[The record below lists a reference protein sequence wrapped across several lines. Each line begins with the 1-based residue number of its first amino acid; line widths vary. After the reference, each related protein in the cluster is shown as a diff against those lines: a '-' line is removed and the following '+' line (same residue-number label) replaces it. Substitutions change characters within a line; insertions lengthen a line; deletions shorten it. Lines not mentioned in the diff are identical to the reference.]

1 MNIHLFKEYHKQ
13 CLNKSEMTLL
23 GIKRQATTKNDIQ
36 SDESETS
43 YKTDKI
49 PSCATDISIKKTIF
63 T

>member
-1 MNIHLFKEYHKQ
+1 MNIYLFQECHKH
-13 CLNKSEMTLL
+13 CRNKSERTLL

-36 SDESETS
+36 SDKSETS

-49 PSCATDISIKKTIF
+49 PSCATDISTKKTIF